1 MIAPDK
7 IEKLHAFLVRLPE
20 PFALRLAKAVEVD
33 RLVGGAGLP
42 HDLILDGLRP
52 LLRRALGVTRTPS
65 PKRYFCGP
73 FEDLLCSEARKEKL
87 KGRIARSA
95 INPIWNW
102 LAHTLMPEDLAAY
115 CESMK
120 DAVLGHRPDEAL
132 KLAAEFRRQAA
143 QALRTALETDDARR
157 LARLALGGEANVA
170 DAREMALLLS
180 VSVQISELQD
190 RLPKPLQSLTE
201 DYVKMLRSIYE
212 RVESACPDAA
222 PYVAVVVMNR
232 LERPWEALKLP
243 LMIARQTDDTLIS
256 STDMGLVGEA
266 LFGELESHAVFIH
279 SARPESFDAEALARH
294 VSRFAL
300 LSNGIVKEVE
310 MRRDGRWGQRLM
322 KDRAAVAE
330 IMDGMM
336 QRAPREVF
344 AALPTLKSGA
354 YAGGP
359 RVPDLSHALDS
370 GKAARALSY
379 AKLIPGSRNFASAAS
394 FAASLGAA
402 NDEIALGLKSY
413 CDGIVRE
420 LRAAEGETRRRIE
433 EYFELAAE
441 LTTILFSAEEGEFL
455 RRRGRAATA
464 AQAAA

>member
-1 MIAPDK
+1 
-7 IEKLHAFLVRLPE
+7 
-20 PFALRLAKAVEVD
+20 
-33 RLVGGAGLP
+33 
-42 HDLILDGLRP
+42 
-52 LLRRALGVTRTPS
+52 
-65 PKRYFCGP
+65 
-73 FEDLLCSEARKEKL
+73 
-87 KGRIARSA
+87 
-95 INPIWNW
+95 
-102 LAHTLMPEDLAAY
+102 
-115 CESMK
+115 
-120 DAVLGHRPDEAL
+120 
-132 KLAAEFRRQAA
+132 
-143 QALRTALETDDARR
+143 
-157 LARLALGGEANVA
+157 
-170 DAREMALLLS
+170 
-180 VSVQISELQD
+180 
-190 RLPKPLQSLTE
+190 
-201 DYVKMLRSIYE
+201 
-212 RVESACPDAA
+212 
-222 PYVAVVVMNR
+222 
-232 LERPWEALKLP
+232 
-243 LMIARQTDDTLIS
+243 
-256 STDMGLVGEA
+256 MGLVGES

-279 SARPESFDAEALARH
+279 SARPEQFDADALAGH

-336 QRAPREVF
+336 QRAPREIF

-359 RVPDLSHALDS
+359 RVPDLSHSLDTE
-370 GKAARALSY
+370 KAARALSY
-379 AKLIPGSRNFASAAS
+379 AKLIPGCRNFASAAS

-420 LRAAEGETRRRIE
+420 LRAAEGATRQRIE

-441 LTTILFSAEEGEFL
+441 LTTILFSTEEGEFL